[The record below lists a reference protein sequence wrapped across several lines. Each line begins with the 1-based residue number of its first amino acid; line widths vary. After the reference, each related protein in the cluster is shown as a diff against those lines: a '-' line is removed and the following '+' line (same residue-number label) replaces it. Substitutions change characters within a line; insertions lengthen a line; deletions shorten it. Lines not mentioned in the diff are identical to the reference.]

1 MKEEDQTLK
10 PSDRRRQSADA
21 KSAAKQER
29 LKAALRSNLR
39 RRKQGTT
46 AAAVTASEAPALSE
60 QSKT

>member
-1 MKEEDQTLK
+1 MKEEDLGSK

-39 RRKQGTT
+39 RRKQVT
-46 AAAVTASEAPALSE
+46 AAASVPPSLNE